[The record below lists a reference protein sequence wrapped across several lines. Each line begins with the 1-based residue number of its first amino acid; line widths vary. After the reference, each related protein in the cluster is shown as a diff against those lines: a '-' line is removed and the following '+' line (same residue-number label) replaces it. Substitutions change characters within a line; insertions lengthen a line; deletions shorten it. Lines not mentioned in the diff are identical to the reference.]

1 MPSFGGVGGATKG
14 GSGAGVGGADGTEAA
29 GGSSFADLLANK
41 VEGLNAQQNAS
52 GELTQDLAAGR
63 VDDIAQTMMRIE
75 EASVSLRMATQVRN
89 KAIDAY
95 QEVLR
100 MQI

>member
-1 MPSFGGVGGATKG
+1 MPSFGGVGGAK
-14 GSGAGVGGADGTEAA
+14 GAGAGAGTTATDGTGAA

-41 VEGLNAQQNAS
+41 VEGLNRQQNAS
-52 GELTQDLAAGR
+52 GEMTQDLAAGR